1 MTQILEDAQTLYSVD
16 APLTFAVR
24 DGAQPVSL
32 PSRPGEGEGQ
42 YEGDHEQRTVTI
54 TDAWPLADELSLDR
68 EGFQLVHHK
77 TDVDFYDEAER
88 TTTYE
93 SEIEALIRQQTG
105 ARKVIVFDHTLRAG
119 DDNTRAERAVREP
132 VQMVHND
139 YTDRSARQRLRDL
152 VGDAE
157 AEELMKGR
165 FAIMNV
171 WRGNRQTVESMPLAF
186 ADARSI
192 DPADLISVERRSEDR
207 IGEIQH
213 LVDNP
218 NQRWYYL
225 PKIEPDEAILIKC
238 FDSDSTKAKLT
249 AHTAFADPATPADA
263 PPRESIESRTF
274 VFY

>member
-1 MTQILEDAQTLYSVD
+1 MNAILEDIQTISSVE
-16 APLTFAVR
+16 APLTFAVK
-24 DGAQPVSL
+24 DGALPVSI
-32 PSRPGEGEGQ
+32 PSRPGEGPGQ
-42 YEGDHEQRTVTI
+42 YEGDHERRSVEI
-54 TDAWPLADELSLDR
+54 TNAWPIADELSLDR
-68 EGFQLVHHK
+68 EGFQIVHHH
-77 TDVDFYDEAER
+77 TDVDFYDDAER
-88 TTTYE
+88 TGTYE
-93 SEIEALIRQQTG
+93 REIEELIKKATG

-119 DDNTRAERAVREP
+119 DDDVRSERVIREP

-171 WRGNRQTVESMPLAF
+171 WRGNRKTVESMPLAF

-213 LVDNP
+213 LVHNP
-218 NQRWYYL
+218 DQKWYYL
-225 PKIEPDEAILIKC
+225 PRIDPDEAILIKC
-238 FDSDSTKAKLT
+238 FDSDDSKAKLT
-249 AHTAFADPATPADA
+249 AHTAFEDPTTPAGA
-263 PPRESIESRTF
+263 APRESIESRTF

>member
-1 MTQILEDAQTLYSVD
+1 MNQILEDAHTLCSVVV
-16 APLTFAVR
+16 PLTFALR
-24 DGAQPVSL
+24 DGAPPVSL
-32 PSRPGEGEGQ
+32 PSRPGAAEGS
-42 YEGDHEQRTVTI
+42 YEGDHETRTVSI
-54 TDAWPLADELSLDR
+54 TNAWPLADGLNIDR

-77 TDVDFYDEAER
+77 TDVDFYDDAER

-93 SEIEALIRQQTG
+93 REIEALIRQQTG

-119 DDNTRAERAVREP
+119 DDNTRAERGVREP

-157 AEELMKGR
+157 VEELMKGR

-192 DPADLISVERRSEDR
+192 DPADLIPVERRSEDR

-213 LVDNP
+213 LVHNP
-218 NQRWYYL
+218 DQHWYYL
-225 PKIEPDEAILIKC
+225 PKVEPDEAILIKC
-238 FDSDSTKAKLT
+238 FDSDDTKAKLT
-249 AHTAFADPATPADA
+249 AHTAFADPATRADA

>member
-1 MTQILEDAQTLYSVD
+1 VTQILEDAQSLYSVE
-16 APLTFAVR
+16 ASLTFAVR
-24 DGAQPVSL
+24 DGGTPVSV
-32 PSRPGEGEGQ
+32 PSRPGEGEGR
-42 YEGDHEQRTVTI
+42 YEGDHETRQVEI
-54 TDAWPLADELSLDR
+54 TNAWPMADELSLDR
-68 EGFQLVHHK
+68 EGFQLVHHH
-77 TDVDFYDEAER
+77 TDVDFYDDAER

-93 SEIEALIRQQTG
+93 RQIEDLVKQTTG
-105 ARKVIVFDHTLRAG
+105 AKRVIVFDHTLRAG
-119 DDNTRAERAVREP
+119 DKGTRTERAVREP

-152 VGDAE
+152 VGDEE

-171 WRGNRQTVESMPLAF
+171 WRGNRQTIEDMPLAF

-192 DPADLISVERRSEDR
+192 DPADLIPVERRSEDR

-213 LVDNP
+213 LVHNP

-225 PKIEPDEAILIKC
+225 PQIGPDEALLIKC
-238 FDSDSTKAKLT
+238 FDSDNTKAKLT
-249 AHTAFADPATPADA
+249 AHTAFADPTSRADA
-263 PPRESIESRTF
+263 PARESIESRTF